1 MRKRSKL
8 EISFDVLKAISVGET
23 KPTRIMYRA
32 NLSWSSLQKVIKSL
46 HGQGF
51 IDVQNL
57 KNSKRYN
64 ITAKGQGAL
73 RYYLNA
79 TKDLIEVE
87 QTI

>member
-1 MRKRSKL
+1 MHKRSKL
-8 EISFDVLKAISVGET
+8 EISFDVLNAINTGET
-23 KPTRIMYRA
+23 KPTRIMYKA
-32 NLSWSSLQKVIKSL
+32 NLSWSSLQKVMKNL
-46 HGQGF
+46 HVQGF
-51 IDVQNL
+51 IDMKNL

-73 RYYLNA
+73 RYFLNA